1 MHADYALRYRTLWE
15 RHWWWRS
22 REAHLLGWLARLHAR
37 SPDRGALRILDVGC
51 GDGLFF
57 DRLERF
63 GRVEGLEPDA
73 SLVTDPRWRDHIRV
87 GGLGDAQGPGALPE
101 GAYDLVLMLDVLEHI
116 AEDGDALRAV
126 RAALKPGGRLLLTVP
141 ALRALWSRHDEVN
154 AHFRRY
160 DRRGLAALLGAS
172 GFEVETV
179 RYFFAWTVAPL
190 LVRRWLSPPVGRVT
204 GPSRLGADAGV
215 SIPPAPVNRLLT
227 LASRCE
233 HALGRFVRWPL
244 GSSLLALARVGD
256 RREGAVSRPG
266 VRPF

>member
-1 MHADYALRYRTLWE
+1 MEAEYAQRYRTLWE

-22 REAHLLGWLARLHAR
+22 REAYLLGWLERL
-37 SPDRGALRILDVGC
+37 SDGDLRILDVGC

-73 SLVTDPRWRDHIRV
+73 SLVTDPRWRDRIRV
-87 GGLGDAQGPGALPE
+87 GLLGDGGVPE
-101 GAYDLVLMLDVLEHI
+101 SAYDLVLMLDVLEHI
-116 AEDGDALRAV
+116 EDDGAALLGVRSALR
-126 RAALKPGGRLLLTVP
+126 PGGRFLLTVP
-141 ALRALWSRHDEVN
+141 ALGWLWSRHDERN
-154 AHFRRY
+154 HHFRRY
-160 DRRGLAALLGAS
+160 DRQGITGLLRSA

-190 LVRRWLSPPVGRVT
+190 LARRWLTPAGGSK
-204 GPSRLGADAGV
+204 RLAVDVGV

-233 HALGRFVRWPL
+233 HEVGRHVRWPF
-244 GSSLLALARVGD
+244 GSSLIAICRKV
-256 RREGAVSRPG
+256 
-266 VRPF
+266 